1 LPSNFSIPKPYTIAG
16 SYLNFF
22 DKKNN
27 IYTPKENIDVENL
40 FILGETYDSE
50 QKQYFFT
57 PYIYDTSNLIDL
69 TSYLD

>member
-27 IYTPKENIDVENL
+27 IYTPKENIDFDNL
-40 FILGETYDSE
+40 FILGETYDE
-50 QKQYFFT
+50 KNRKFFT

-69 TSYLD
+69 SAYLD